1 MLTYV
6 YLMSDIY
13 VLIDFENVQPEGLAL
28 LNSRSSYHVC
38 VFVGATQKSVSVDKI
53 VLPLQE
59 LGNRGKIV
67 QVKETG
73 PNALDFHI
81 AFCLGQLAEREKDA
95 CFRIVSKDKGFDPLV
110 AHMKAQER
118 DVARHESVHA
128 MLGVSETIPEAK
140 KKDSA
145 AQAVKTIPRP
155 STVTLKPTR
164 ATQLSRTVAQKAPAP
179 LVPTAKQAAKPAT
192 VAQLGCIYLKML
204 KNPKSTRPG
213 TLTKLRNDIL
223 SKNTGT
229 SAQSADAVVTLLKN
243 RRLIV
248 IDAEGTV
255 TYHLDGAVPKADSCK
270 KSPQEI
276 CWLLVEKLDMTKH
289 PKATRPGSQTA
300 LAGFIRA
307 TFPKQK
313 LTDND
318 LSDIIRAMTDKDFIT
333 VDGNGKIAWPTT
345 S

>member
-1 MLTYV
+1 
-6 YLMSDIY
+6 MSVIY

-28 LNSRSSYHVC
+28 LKSQSSYLVR
-38 VFVGATQKSVSVDKI
+38 VFVGATQKSVSVDKL
-53 VLPLQE
+53 VLPLQD
-59 LGNRGKIV
+59 LGDRGKII

-81 AFCLGQLAEREKDA
+81 AFWLGQLAEREKDA

-110 AHMKAQER
+110 AHLKDHER
-118 DVARHESVHA
+118 DVARHESVYA
-128 MLGVSETIPEAK
+128 MLGVCETLPEAK

-145 AQAVKTIPRP
+145 AHAVKTIPRP
-155 STVTLKPTR
+155 GNVTLKLTR
-164 ATQLSRTVAQKAPAP
+164 APQLSRTTAQKAPAP
-179 LVPTAKQAAKPAT
+179 VVPTAKQAAKPTTA
-192 VAQLGCIYLKML
+192 AQLGCIYLKML

-255 TYHLDGAVPKADSCK
+255 TYHLDGTVPKADSCK

-276 CWLLVEKLDMTKH
+276 CRLLVDKLDITKH
-289 PKATRPGSQTA
+289 PKATRPGSQTT

-333 VDGNGKIAWPTT
+333 VDCNGKIVWPTT